1 MDKFIVNYIL
11 LCFICYFVGSIPTAY
26 LVVKRKHKK
35 DITKE
40 GSGNVGSLNSYEI
53 TGSRATGIA
62 VFALDFLKGLI
73 PALVLTYIMKLPL
86 SFVFL
91 PLICLVVGH
100 NFSIWL
106 KFKGGRGLATSAGIG
121 VLINFWLPIIWCVL
135 YLFAYLIK
143 KNIHIGNVFAT
154 IFMPVIVLIFS
165 GFIASFN
172 YDYIILNYTSNFNGS
187 ELLFAFSSSL
197 SLVIL
202 IKHINPFLDI
212 IRNLKKN

>member
-11 LCFICYFVGSIPTAY
+11 LCFICYFIGSIPTAY
-26 LVVKRKHKK
+26 LLVKSRYKK

-53 TGSRATGIA
+53 TGSRATGII
-62 VFALDFLKGLI
+62 VLVLDFLKGLI
-73 PALVLTYIMKLPL
+73 PAFVLTYIMKLPL
-86 SFVFL
+86 SIVFL
-91 PLICLVVGH
+91 PLIFLVVGH

-121 VLINFWLPIIWCVL
+121 VLINFWLLVIWCVL
-135 YLFAYLIK
+135 FLFAYQIK
-143 KNIHIGNVFAT
+143 KNVHIGNIFAT
-154 IFMPVIVLIFS
+154 IFMPIIVLIFS
-165 GFIASFN
+165 DFIASFN
-172 YDYIILNYTSNFNGS
+172 YDCIILNYSSNFNGS
-187 ELLFAFSSSL
+187 ELLFVFSSSL

-202 IKHINPFLDI
+202 TKHINPFLDL

>member
-11 LCFICYFVGSIPTAY
+11 LCVIFYFLGSIPTAY

-53 TGSRATGIA
+53 TGSRATGIL
-62 VFALDFLKGLI
+62 VLVLDFLKGLI
-73 PALVLTYIMKLPL
+73 PAFVLTYIMKFSLF
-86 SFVFL
+86 FVFL
-91 PLICLVVGH
+91 PLVFLVVGH

-121 VLINFWLPIIWCVL
+121 VIINFWMLVIWCVL

-143 KNIHIGNVFAT
+143 KNVHIGNIFAT
-154 IFMPVIVLIFS
+154 VFMPIIVLIFS
-165 GFIASFN
+165 VFFASFN

>member
-26 LVVKRKHKK
+26 LIVKRKHNK

-53 TGSRATGIA
+53 SGSRATGII
-62 VFALDFLKGLI
+62 VLVLDFLKGLI
-73 PALVLTYIMKLPL
+73 PALLLTYIMKLPL
-86 SFVFL
+86 SIVFL
-91 PLICLVVGH
+91 PLIFLVVGH

-121 VLINFWLPIIWCVL
+121 VIINFWILVIWCVL

-143 KNIHIGNVFAT
+143 KNVHIGNIFAT
-154 IFMPVIVLIFS
+154 VFMPIVILIFS
-165 GFIASFN
+165 IFIAGYN
-172 YDYIILNYTSNFNGS
+172 YDSIILNYASNFNDS

-202 IKHINPFLDI
+202 IKHINPFLEI
-212 IRNLKKN
+212 VRNLKKN

>member
-11 LCFICYFVGSIPTAY
+11 LCVIYYFIGSIPTAY
-26 LVVKRKHKK
+26 LIVKRKHKK

-40 GSGNVGSLNSYEI
+40 GSENVGSLNSYEI
-53 TGSRATGIA
+53 TGSKATGIA
-62 VFALDFLKGLI
+62 VFVLDFLKGLI
-73 PALVLTYIMKLPL
+73 PALVSAYIIKLPL

-91 PLICLVVGH
+91 PLIFLVVGH

-106 KFKGGRGLATSAGIG
+106 KFKGGRGLATAAGI
-121 VLINFWLPIIWCVL
+121 VVIVNFWLLIIWCVL

-143 KNIHIGNVFAT
+143 KNVHIGNIFAT
-154 IFMPVIVLIFS
+154 VFMPIVILIFS
-165 GFIASFN
+165 GFIAGFN
-172 YDYIILNYTSNFNGS
+172 YDYLILKYSSNFNKS